1 MISFIIPFC
10 TIEKSSTLKLDEKR
24 NQVDSAFEQTNS
36 QLIADATDKV
46 IKNIG
51 KNCNQEHEIIIVD
64 NSNTFSWYL
73 NQEDYKNLRV
83 IKGLQTAYEKD
94 ILNNDII
101 KSHSQGQVVSSM
113 IGNLTM
119 WVSLAFHQG
128 IKEAKGDYI
137 VLQHNDVYYH
147 TDMFD
152 MLIEDLNRY
161 SYISVDNKKVWVSTY
176 VNWYENKHF
185 SKYMNTID
193 GASTFKRAKLSPD
206 DGGYVKTDFGFA
218 DAYFFIC
225 KKEFF
230 DDYDVDW
237 KYGDTNHGATIKCL
251 DKGLKY
257 KHLGP
262 YYDNPNFDT
271 PGGLHTYQY
280 GSVDFCTHLKGG
292 ISECKMTDLMFQ
304 EEIDEWLANL

>member
-24 NQVDSAFEQTNS
+24 QLIKASFQQTNS
-36 QLIADATDKV
+36 QLIAESTDRV

-51 KNCNQEHEIIIVD
+51 KHCNREYEIIVVD
-64 NSNTFSWYL
+64 NSNTFEWFL
-73 NQEDYKNLRV
+73 NQNDYKNLRV
-83 IKGLQTAYEKD
+83 IKGLQYRTEKD
-94 ILNNDII
+94 IMKSDVI
-101 KSHSQGQVVSSM
+101 KSHSQGKSVSSM

-119 WVSLAFHQG
+119 WLSLAFHQG
-128 IKEAKGDYI
+128 VKEAKGDYI

-147 TDMFD
+147 TDVFD

-161 SYISVDNKKVWVSTY
+161 AYVSVDNKKVWLSTY
-176 VNWYENKHF
+176 VNWYDNKHF
-185 SKYMNTID
+185 SKYLGGKKI
-193 GASTFKRAKLSPD
+193 SPE
-206 DGGYVKTDFGFA
+206 DGGYVKSEFGFA

-237 KYGDTNHGATIKCL
+237 RYGDTNHGATIKCL

-271 PGGLHTYQY
+271 PSGLHTYQY
-280 GSVDFCTHLKGG
+280 GNVDFCTHLKGG

>member
-46 IKNIG
+46 IKNID

-94 ILNNDII
+94 ILNTDII

-137 VLQHNDVYYH
+137 VLQHNDTFYH
-147 TDMFD
+147 NDIMD
-152 MLIEDLNRY
+152 ELVNKLDNEKLG
-161 SYISVDNKKVWVSTY
+161 YISVDLYHHTPNLHYNYQRNLCELEK
-176 VNWYENKHF
+176 NRHLQIQN
-185 SKYMNTID
+185 
-193 GASTFKRAKLSPD
+193 LSLHIHHLR
-206 DGGYVKTDFGFA
+206 VKT
-218 DAYFFIC
+218 
-225 KKEFF
+225 
-230 DDYDVDW
+230 
-237 KYGDTNHGATIKCL
+237 
-251 DKGLKY
+251 
-257 KHLGP
+257 
-262 YYDNPNFDT
+262 
-271 PGGLHTYQY
+271 
-280 GSVDFCTHLKGG
+280 
-292 ISECKMTDLMFQ
+292 
-304 EEIDEWLANL
+304 